1 VNIRIDSGIM
11 CQAKVAA
18 VGVEKT
24 PRQRFEEAKAEKIA
38 RERWQGAK
46 RGVPASLAFF
56 TKGHFGN

>member
-1 VNIRIDSGIM
+1 M

-18 VGVEKT
+18 ISVEKT

-46 RGVPASLAFF
+46 RGVPDSLAFF

>member
-1 VNIRIDSGIM
+1 M

-18 VGVEKT
+18 ISVEKT

-46 RGVPASLAFF
+46 RGVPDSLAFSQ
-56 TKGHFGN
+56 KGILGAKIDTILRE